1 MDPKT
6 HDNGLELRKA
16 VLGEASIANI
26 FAELDRG

>member
-6 HDNGLELRKA
+6 HDNGLEIGKA
-16 VLGEASIANI
+16 VPGEAIANI